1 MKSGNKK
8 LTEVVLPE
16 KNKKIRK
23 INFDDES
30 IISGLDFDVNNKYRG
45 RSNFK
50 DMNSSYMSYE
60 FELGAKVLSLIVID
74 YTVQ

>member
-30 IISGLDFDVNNKYRG
+30 IISGLDFDVNNKYRC

-60 FELGAKVLSLIVID
+60 FELGAKVLSLIEID
-74 YTVQ
+74 FTVQ